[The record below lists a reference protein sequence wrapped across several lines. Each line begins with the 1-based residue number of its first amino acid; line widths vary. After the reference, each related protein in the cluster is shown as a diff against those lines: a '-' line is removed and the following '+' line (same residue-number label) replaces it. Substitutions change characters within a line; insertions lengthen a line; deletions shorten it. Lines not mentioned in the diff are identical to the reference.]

1 MPARAPARPASHA
14 DRVRDLERQLRASE
28 RRLRAFALG
37 VRDGAFCEL
46 DADGRVASWNDAAAR
61 LTGYAAAEVVGFP
74 ADLLYSPED
83 VGRRQPAHDLAL
95 AARDGRCEREG
106 WCLRRDGSR
115 FWAHV
120 ALVALHDDDG
130 RVCGYA
136 RVARDLGELREAEGA
151 LRATEERLRQAAKM
165 EAVGQLAGGVAHDFN
180 NLLTTVGGHAQLLLK
195 RLPPGDALR
204 RSAEQIAK
212 AADRAAEVT
221 RQLLAFSRKQVLQ
234 PRVLSLNAVATE
246 TAALVQR
253 LLGEHVR
260 LATALDDR
268 LPPVKADP
276 TQIGQVLLNLVVNA
290 RDAMPDGG
298 TITVTTRA
306 ETLGAGHVR
315 DGMPI
320 EAGAWAV
327 LAVADTGVGMSA
339 DVQSH
344 VFEPFF
350 TTKEAGK
357 GTGLGLSTVYGI
369 VKQSGGYVWVT
380 SAVGRG
386 TTFEVWLPAVPG
398 DVDPRD
404 LLPTPAR
411 GVALAAP
418 GGRETVLL
426 AEDEGPVREF
436 VRDVL
441 ADAGYRVLD
450 AEDPASALRL
460 AAAHDGALHLLLT
473 DVVMP
478 GGTGRRLAESLL
490 RARPAARVLYMS
502 GYTDHTVFR
511 HGLLEEGTPF
521 LQKPFTPDALLA
533 KVREALDG

>member
-1 MPARAPARPASHA
+1 MPARAPTRRPSAA

-37 VRDGAFCEL
+37 VRDAAFCEL
-46 DADGRVASWNDAAAR
+46 DADGRVASWNEAAER
-61 LTGYAAAEVVGFP
+61 LTGYAAAEVVGYP
-74 ADLLYSPED
+74 MDLLYSPED

-95 AARDGRCEREG
+95 AARDGRCGREG

-212 AADRAAEVT
+212 AADRAAAVT

-234 PRVLSLNAVATE
+234 PRVLSLNGVATE
-246 TAALVQR
+246 TAGLVRQ

-268 LPPVKADP
+268 LPPVLADP

-306 ETLGAGHVR
+306 ETLAPGHVR

-380 SAVGRG
+380 SAVGAG

-398 DVDPRD
+398 SAHDA
-404 LLPTPAR
+404 LPTPAR
-411 GVALAAP
+411 GVPLAAP

-426 AEDEGPVREF
+426 AEDEGAVREF

-441 ADAGYRVLD
+441 VDAGYRVLD
-450 AEDPASALRL
+450 AADPAAALR
-460 AAAHDGALHLLLT
+460 AAALHDGPVHLLLT

-478 GGTGRRLAESLL
+478 GGTGRRLADAL
-490 RARPAARVLYMS
+490 RAERPAARVLYMS

-511 HGLLEEGTPF
+511 HARLDEGTPF
-521 LQKPFTPDALLA
+521 LQKPFAPDALLA
-533 KVREALDG
+533 KVREVLDG